1 VAGMVEMSN
10 LGDDF
15 FSDLI
20 RDVVRATLEELF
32 SDEHFFD
39 MVDVFSIEEKM
50 TPIIY
55 NSIDKKYQL
64 QMEKVKDGSL

>member
-1 VAGMVEMSN
+1 MSN

>member
-1 VAGMVEMSN
+1 MEMSN
-10 LGDDF
+10 IGDDF

>member
-1 VAGMVEMSN
+1 MMEMSN
-10 LGDDF
+10 IGDDF

>member
-1 VAGMVEMSN
+1 MVEMSN